1 LNFRPRPSNGAR
13 RRQNVPVATG
23 THSGQNTTPPTRAAP
38 QGIRPRRA
46 VGVCTRSPMG
56 ECERTIGCSMRWLTR
71 HAGSHGSRSSCR
83 QANATAPPSAVC
95 LTDAGRFVRCV
106 RCSRRRPVAVIGLLD
121 AIYLGGAVEG
131 PSTLRSGRGVL
142 AASVCLLAVRSGSC
156 QCARNR
162 WGVGSTS
169 MNVLKPTPTG
179 TGAVR
184 GSRRR
189 CAVSSSS
196 TPRRASRGCRWGRGD
211 R

>member
-1 LNFRPRPSNGAR
+1 
-13 RRQNVPVATG
+13 VPVATG
-23 THSGQNTTPPTRAAP
+23 TNSGQSTTPPTRAAP

-106 RCSRRRPVAVIGLLD
+106 RCSRRPVAVIGLLD

-131 PSTLRSGRGVL
+131 PLTLRSGRGVL
-142 AASVCLLAVRSGSC
+142 AASGCLLAVRSSSC

-162 WGVGSTS
+162 WGLGSTS
-169 MNVLKPTPTG
+169 MNVLKPTRFR
-179 TGAVR
+179 AV
-184 GSRRR
+184 
-189 CAVSSSS
+189 AS
-196 TPRRASRGCRWGRGD
+196 T
-211 R
+211 